1 MKIKKLTET
10 QTVLTN
16 WNVLKSR
23 FTNQEL
29 LEIKNKLPQ
38 MTFPLE
44 SIENWNNLNELWMYE
59 ELYSGFEQ
67 LFQKACQLNELEKNA
82 ANTIFG
88 KFKTIEDKREEV
100 YSKIENERN
109 ICCKNY
115 MDAISTRI
123 QISTSILLLM
133 EQIETELA
141 NELILLRSNTKA
153 VKELFKLDPQKRITR
168 EENRKSIRIFQQK
181 LCKMK
186 AEWEARQIIS
196 QVVFLI
202 NERCSNTLFVYNKF
216 NGSYV
221 FYSDEDSLSINVD
234 NVVSI
239 HKNWNKV
246 YETKAASLD
255 FYEFAS
261 HLPDKYWK
269 AKNRELLMNQVLED

>member
-38 MTFPLE
+38 ITFPLE

-153 VKELFKLDPQKRITR
+153 VKELFNPDFAIAKNMTVC
-168 EENRKSIRIFQQK
+168 RIFRY
-181 LCKMK
+181 
-186 AEWEARQIIS
+186 ES
-196 QVVFLI
+196 
-202 NERCSNTLFVYNKF
+202 SP
-216 NGSYV
+216 
-221 FYSDEDSLSINVD
+221 SIC
-234 NVVSI
+234 
-239 HKNWNKV
+239 
-246 YETKAASLD
+246 
-255 FYEFAS
+255 
-261 HLPDKYWK
+261 
-269 AKNRELLMNQVLED
+269 

>member
-23 FTNQEL
+23 VTNQEL

-44 SIENWNNLNELWMYE
+44 SIDNWNNLNELWMYE

-67 LFQKACQLNELEKNA
+67 LFQKACQFNELEKNA

-186 AEWEARQIIS
+186 AEWEARQIIL

-216 NGSYV
+216 DGSYV